1 MTETYYID
9 EFQYKY
15 NQINQR
21 ISNENLEIPEV
32 ETAMNDL
39 LDEINNY
46 LRKKLAK
53 KKWYNLNWI
62 RIIFI

>member
-32 ETAMNDL
+32 ETAMIDL